1 MKSCVVAREF
11 KYSSFLPYKML
22 MGGKYDIRDE
32 YKLRYF
38 EEGGLV
44 RRKCEKCGSFFW
56 TRDARR
62 RTCGDTPCEPYSFIE
77 NPPLKEKNVDEM
89 REAFLSFFERHGHKR
104 LKRYPV
110 VARWRDDIYLTI
122 ASIADFQPHVTS
134 GEVPPPANPLVISQP
149 CIRLEDLEAIGH
161 SGRHLTIFEMMAHHA
176 FNKQNEEIYWKDET
190 VRYCDEFLS
199 ELGADLYEVT
209 YKEEP
214 WAGGGNAGPCV
225 EVILRGLELATLVF
239 MNLELATDGDIEIK
253 GERYRKMESYIVD
266 TGYGLERFV
275 WASKGTPTVYDAIF
289 PEVIDEL
296 ASAAGV
302 DVEGVAPLMKEVSR
316 FLGVTTNK
324 KELAKFVGASAEELM
339 RKLKPLELIYS
350 VSDHTKCLAFM
361 LGDGIVPSNAK
372 EGYLARLVLRRCLR
386 MLKVLGVGLPLE
398 ELVLKHIKLLRRSF
412 PELEER
418 ADDIVEILSLEKT
431 RYEETLARGERLLE
445 RLLRERKKM
454 TTETL
459 VNLYDTHGVPPELV
473 CEVAA
478 RRGVTM
484 EIPENFYSLVAS
496 MHSSATPKI
505 EKDPLVREIR
515 RRKLPETEKLYYKEP
530 KAWRFEAEVLDFF
543 DGWLVL
549 DRTLFYPEG
558 GGQPSDV
565 GMLRIG
571 DFEFKVSYVRSA
583 DGVILHKIEPVAGN
597 AITAAALKGA
607 SVVGEINFRRRLSLM
622 RHHSATHIILDAA
635 RKVLGKH
642 VWQAGAQKGEQVS
655 RIDITHFKRISDEE
669 RRRIEQLANE
679 VVMRNLPIKTEFIE
693 RNEAEQKYGF
703 RIYQGGVPGGKFIRI
718 VEVGDDVEACAGT
731 HCEFTGE
738 IGAIKILR
746 TERIQDGVE
755 RIEFSAGEAAISSV
769 QELERILKEA
779 ANAFRVP
786 YEVLPQT
793 ARRFFEEW
801 KQLRREVE
809 RLQSEMATL
818 RIESI
823 KGRAKEISG
832 ETGVVKVVSEKVE
845 AADVKELVKLA
856 ASLSA
861 EGIVAI
867 LASESRGRA
876 SAVVAVPKPLTAR
889 IKAGDVVK
897 IVCEILG
904 GGGGGSPELAQG
916 GGQKPEMLDVA
927 LKKGVEFIKSLLSLD

>member
-1 MKSCVVAREF
+1 MPMSR
-11 KYSSFLPYKML
+11 
-22 MGGKYDIRDE
+22 YDIRDE
-32 YKLRYF
+32 YKLKYF
-38 EEGGLV
+38 EENGLV

-56 TRDARR
+56 TRDRSR
-62 RTCGDTPCEPYSFIE
+62 KTCGDTPCEPYSFIE

-89 REAFLSFFERHGHKR
+89 REAFLSFFERRGHKR

-149 CIRLEDLEAIGH
+149 CIRLEDLESIGR

-176 FNKQNEEIYWKDET
+176 FNKPGAEVYWKDET
-190 VRYCDEFLS
+190 VRYCDELLS

-239 MNLELATDGDIEIK
+239 MNLELAPDGDIEIK
-253 GERYRKMESYIVD
+253 GDRYRKMDTYIVD

-296 ASAAGV
+296 ASSAGV
-302 DVEGVAPLMKEVSR
+302 DIEGIAPLTREVSR
-316 FLGVTTNK
+316 FLGVTTSK
-324 KELAKFVGASAEELM
+324 KELAKLVGIDAEELAK
-339 RKLKPLELIYS
+339 KLEPLELIYAIA
-350 VSDHTKCLAFM
+350 DHTKCLAFM

-386 MLKVLGVGLPLE
+386 MLKLLGVELSLE
-398 ELVLKHIKLLRRSF
+398 ELVLRHIKLLRHSF

-418 ADDIVEILSLEKT
+418 ADDIVEILELEKS

-445 RLLRERKKM
+445 RLLRERREI
-454 TTETL
+454 TTEAL
-459 VNLYDTHGVPPELV
+459 VNLYDTHGIPPELV
-473 CEVAA
+473 KEVAA
-478 RRGVTM
+478 RHNVTV

-496 MHSSATPKI
+496 MHSSAAPKI
-505 EKDPLVREIR
+505 EKDPLVEEVRK
-515 RRKLPETEKLYYKEP
+515 RKLPETEKLYYKEP
-530 KAWRFEAEVLDFF
+530 KAWRFEARVLDVF

-565 GMLRIG
+565 GKLKIG
-571 DFEFKVSYVRSA
+571 DLELKVSYVRSA
-583 DGVILHKIEPVAGN
+583 DGVVLHKVEPAASGRGAV
-597 AITAAALKGA
+597 ITADALRGA
-607 SVVGEINFRRRLSLM
+607 DVIGEIDFRRRLSLM

-642 VWQAGAQKGEQVS
+642 VWQAGAQKGERVS

-669 RRRIEQLANE
+669 RREIERLANE
-679 VVMRNLPIKTEFIE
+679 VVMRNVPIKTEFME
-693 RNEAEQKYGF
+693 RNEAERKYGF
-703 RIYQGGVPGGKFIRI
+703 RIYQGGVPGGKLIRI
-718 VEVGDDVEACAGT
+718 VKVGDDVEACAGT

-755 RIEFSAGEAAISSV
+755 RIEFSAGEAAVESV
-769 QELERILKEA
+769 QELERILREA
-779 ANAFRVP
+779 ADALRVP

-801 KQLRREVE
+801 KELRKEVE
-809 RLQSEMATL
+809 RLQDEVAAL
-818 RIESI
+818 RIESL
-823 KGRAKEISG
+823 KGRAEEVKSEG
-832 ETGVVKVVSEKVE
+832 GVVRVVAERVE
-845 AADVKELVKLA
+845 AADAKELVKLA
-856 ASLSA
+856 GALSA

-867 LASESRGRA
+867 LVSVIKGRA
-876 SAVVAVPKPLTAR
+876 SAVVAVPKPLTSKV
-889 IKAGDVVK
+889 KASDVVK
-897 IVCEILG
+897 VVCETLG
-904 GGGGGSPELAQG
+904 GGGGGKPDLAQG
-916 GGQKPEMLDVA
+916 GGQKVEMIEEA
-927 LKKGVEFIKSLLSLD
+927 LKKGLELVKSLL